1 MEIILLVVGSTQE
14 KYIKDGLEVYSNRL
28 SKYSKFKIVSVLNS
42 DKLYDFIKKGDR
54 FILLDERGSSFSSR
68 GLSNQFQKWMNSGP
82 KRLI

>member
-42 DKLYDFIKKGDR
+42 DKIPDIEKTCEKCAYLKGGKE
-54 FILLDERGSSFSSR
+54 F
-68 GLSNQFQKWMNSGP
+68 
-82 KRLI
+82 